1 MCSNICIQLPIK
13 ELKIKISHS
22 RYGILP
28 PSLQDENGSA
38 EDNEDNKAK
47 KGGSQIAPIENEKK
61 LMDEIKK

>member
-1 MCSNICIQLPIK
+1 M
-13 ELKIKISHS
+13 KIKISHS